1 MLDGWT
7 ETNGIGVD
15 LLVAE
20 KVDQAIGLL
29 KRHDVDV
36 WLLFNQETGYEVDPL
51 FPLVMGDRD
60 LSAGMLLLTRQGGRI
75 AIVGGLDAAIPA
87 STGVWTDVRVH
98 NRDADR
104 LLREALQQ
112 CDPRSI
118 AINYS
123 RTSGIADGLTH
134 GKYLRLLEMLEGTPY
149 ADRLVSSEAMALEL
163 RTVKSPSEIDRIREA
178 IRRTDVVFDRLR
190 AFLRPG
196 QGGMEIFG
204 FVQDQM
210 TALGATC
217 GWSRTNDPILTMGPV
232 TFMGHTPP
240 PADRFMERG
249 WLLQVDLG
257 LRVNGYCSDFQRMFY
272 LLAEGEDAAPAEVRS
287 LFDAVHGGI
296 TDMIR
301 SIAPGVE
308 NHLPSSLGFAR
319 ITGAG
324 YPEPKYG
331 AGHQLG
337 RAVHDGGPGLLDYR
351 HPDPSIR
358 MQVGNVFTVEGLETR
373 LEKHGWVSLEEDVVV
388 TPDGCRVLT
397 ERQNELYCIR

>member
-1 MLDGWT
+1 M
-7 ETNGIGVD
+7 
-15 LLVAE
+15 
-20 KVDQAIGLL
+20 
-29 KRHDVDV
+29 
-36 WLLFNQETGYEVDPL
+36 

-60 LSAGMLLLTRQGGRI
+60 LASGMLLLTRQGGRI

-87 STGVWTDVRVH
+87 STGVWTDVRIH
-98 NRDADR
+98 NRDSDR
-104 LLREALQQ
+104 LLREALLQ
-112 CDPRSI
+112 CDPRTI

-123 RTSGIADGLTH
+123 RTSGIADGLSH

-149 ADRLVSSEAMALEL
+149 QDRLVSSEAMALEL
-163 RTVKSPSEIDRIREA
+163 RTVKTSTEISRIQES
-178 IRRTDVVFDRLR
+178 IRRTDIVFDRLR
-190 AFLRPG
+190 KFLRPG

-204 FVQDQM
+204 FVQEQM

-217 GWSRTNDPILTMGPV
+217 GWSRTNCPILTMGPV
-232 TFMGHTPP
+232 EFMGHTPP

-257 LRVNGYCSDFQRMFY
+257 LRVDGYCSDFQRMFY
-272 LLAEGEDAAPAEVRS
+272 FLEEGEDAPPAEVQA
-287 LFDAVHGGI
+287 LFEAVHGGI

-301 SIAPGVE
+301 AIGPGVL

-324 YPEPKYG
+324 FPEPKYG
-331 AGHQLG
+331 VGHQLG
-337 RAVHDGGPGLLDYR
+337 RAVHDGGPGLLDCR
-351 HPDPSIR
+351 HPDPSFR